1 MGVQQQLLSCS
12 HHTIRITTYHTIR
25 ITITSHHHITMLS
38 LSEVVSVLCLVLV
51 SVRADCSTNQ
61 TNTARK
67 LFKDC
72 MDDKQAALLKI
83 NIEAEDDNVS
93 VFCEGLQQFSSGCSA
108 AIETFSQCKSEV
120 EVTNLVAIHINSIAE
135 LLTRPGLD
143 LKSCPAFQ
151 TSQSAPRAVSP
162 RHKATQLPLRSSA
175 VTVGETSLPSLLI
188 IFIVSNVRKMSVV

>member
-1 MGVQQQLLSCS
+1 MGSPTTTIELLTS
-12 HHTIRITTYHTIR
+12 HH
-25 ITITSHHHITMLS
+25 ITSHHSLQHHITMMS

-83 NIEAEDDNVS
+83 NIEAEDDNVN

-120 EVTNLVAIHINSIAE
+120 EVNNLVAIHINSIAE

-151 TSQSAPRAVSP
+151 TSHSEPRAASP
-162 RHKATQLPLRSSA
+162 RQKATQLPLRSSA
-175 VTVGETSLPSLLI
+175 VTVGETSLLSLLI
-188 IFIVSNVRKMSVV
+188 ILLLQM

>member
-12 HHTIRITTYHTIR
+12 HHN
-25 ITITSHHHITMLS
+25 HITMLS

-83 NIEAEDDNVS
+83 NIEAEDDNVK
-93 VFCEGLQQFSSGCSA
+93 VFCDGLQQFSSGCSA
-108 AIETFSQCKSEV
+108 AIETFSQCKSKV

-151 TSQSAPRAVSP
+151 TSKSGPRADSRP
-162 RHKATQLPLRSSA
+162 GHKATQLPLRSSA
-175 VTVGETSLPSLLI
+175 VTNGQTSVLLSLSLV
-188 IFIVSNVRKMSVV
+188 IF

>member
-1 MGVQQQLLSCS
+1 
-12 HHTIRITTYHTIR
+12 
-25 ITITSHHHITMLS
+25 MLS

-83 NIEAEDDNVS
+83 NIEAEDDNVK

-120 EVTNLVAIHINSIAE
+120 EVNNLVAIHINSIAG
-135 LLTRPGLD
+135 R
-143 LKSCPAFQ
+143 
-151 TSQSAPRAVSP
+151 
-162 RHKATQLPLRSSA
+162 
-175 VTVGETSLPSLLI
+175 
-188 IFIVSNVRKMSVV
+188 

>member
-1 MGVQQQLLSCS
+1 MGSPTTTIEITS
-12 HHTIRITTYHTIR
+12 HHTIRIR
-25 ITITSHHHITMLS
+25 ITSHHHITMLS

-61 TNTARK
+61 TNAARK

-83 NIEAEDDNVS
+83 NIEAEDDNVK

-108 AIETFSQCKSEV
+108 AIETFSECKSKV
-120 EVTNLVAIHINSIAE
+120 EVNNLVAIHINSIAE

-151 TSQSAPRAVSP
+151 TSQSAPRAASP
-162 RHKATQLPLRSSA
+162 GQKATQLPLRSSA
-175 VTVGETSLPSLLI
+175 VTVGKTSLLSLLI
-188 IFIVSNVRKMSVV
+188 IFIVTNVGKMSVV

>member
-1 MGVQQQLLSCS
+1 MGVLQQLLSCS
-12 HHTIRITTYHTIR
+12 HH
-25 ITITSHHHITMLS
+25 ITSHHIIPYHITMMS

-83 NIEAEDDNVS
+83 NIEAEDDNVK

-108 AIETFSQCKSEV
+108 AIETFSQCKSKV
-120 EVTNLVAIHINSIAE
+120 EVNNLVAIHINSIAE

-151 TSQSAPRAVSP
+151 TSQSAPRAASP
-162 RHKATQLPLRSSA
+162 RHRATQLPLRSS
-175 VTVGETSLPSLLI
+175 GETIRATSFIGFI
-188 IFIVSNVRKMSVV
+188 IITVVNVR